1 MNQTRD
7 PKLSSEM
14 DELRGDLN
22 KLRDDLRSMADTVV
36 GRGREQAEHAQ
47 QQMRQNWD
55 HSVRTLQKQVE
66 EKPVSTMIGAFVV
79 GIILGR
85 LLGK

>member
-1 MNQTRD
+1 MNQMRD
-7 PKLSSEM
+7 PKFSGEM

-22 KLRDDLRSMADTVV
+22 KVRDDLRKMADTVV
-36 GRGREQAEHAQ
+36 GRGREQANKAQ
-47 QQMRQNWD
+47 DQFRTGWD
-55 HSVRTLQKQVE
+55 QSVHTIQKQVE
-66 EKPVSTMIGAFVV
+66 DRPVTTMIGAFVV